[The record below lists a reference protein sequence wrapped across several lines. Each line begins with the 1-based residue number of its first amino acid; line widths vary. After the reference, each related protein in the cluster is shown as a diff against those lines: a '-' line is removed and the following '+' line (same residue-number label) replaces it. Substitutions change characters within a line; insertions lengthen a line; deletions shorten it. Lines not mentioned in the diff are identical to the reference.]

1 MPASK
6 SAGKEDA
13 AIPQAEGTQPTSTGG
28 QKEGLYSGYKNWEA
42 VQMLN
47 WVAANYFFVCAALL
61 RYALC

>member
-13 AIPQAEGTQPTSTGG
+13 AVPQAEGIQPTSTGD
-28 QKEGLYSGYKNWEA
+28 QKEGLYSDYKNWEA

-47 WVAANYFFVCAALL
+47 LVAAIYFFVCAVLL